1 MAIISLFSPL
11 MNRHVAQS
19 LVMLR
24 GYGDTNA
31 KGSKSMTRPSEDAPL
46 GRHPR
51 PEPSEQAKVDD
62 LLIRRFCAGELRAFE
77 LLVTKYQRR
86 VAALI
91 NSSVRNDSVAEEL
104 TQETFLRV
112 YRGLPNFRFE
122 SAFSTW
128 LYAIARNTATSYHR
142 DGHGR
147 ADSSVSLDQMAEDSG
162 DNDARLWQGFTSGP
176 EAEIEGQQL
185 VAGIQKAIQALSP
198 VMRDALVFREMEGLS
213 YIEIAERMNVPLNTA
228 RSLIFRAR
236 ETVAAEIRP
245 LLDVAMRE
253 RSK

>member
-1 MAIISLFSPL
+1 MTTISLFDSSL
-11 MNRHVAQS
+11 DRHVAQS

-24 GYGDTNA
+24 AYGDTNA
-31 KGSKSMTRPSEDAPL
+31 TGRKTVTRPPEDAKP
-46 GRHPR
+46 HPR

-91 NSSVRNDSVAEEL
+91 NNSVRNDSVAEEL

-147 ADSSVSLDQMAEDSG
+147 ADTSVSLDQMADENGDSES
-162 DNDARLWQGFTSGP
+162 RIWQGFTSGP

-198 VMRDALVFREMEGLS
+198 PMRDALVLREMEGLS
-213 YIEIAERMNVPLNTA
+213 YIEIAERLKVPLNTA